1 MKHPSTLYKKLVRG
15 VLLLAFIAV
24 ALILGNRLGILSHS
38 VKNAG
43 LVILLFV
50 CNMAL
55 ALGAR
60 HAIERAVWPESWK
73 RGGAAGLL
81 VLCFAALLFAD
92 SDITDLIIGE
102 KGDPVDEATAQLA
115 AAATWVGA
123 YVVAW
128 KPFLRRKEN
137 RYISA
142 CVSLTLGCIA
152 VALFFVSLYSNALLG
167 VVGWKVEFVRFA
179 LASVAF
185 ASSISAFIVQ
195 WDTREVRR
203 RKEEVERLV
212 ADRVEIRYFDPADDL
227 DEAERFAPVGVRLE
241 PGNENTFEA
250 WTAGR
255 DAMCEALVRATH
267 FYGAYYQGR
276 LAGFLLA
283 ERKGERRPYQ
293 ISRYTFF
300 HWLYKRIHRELHG
313 SEAVW
318 FEEAKS
324 EVVSSVTPVPTAEIL
339 LFATDPELMGRG
351 IGTKLLQTFES
362 DYKGERVVAAVDG
375 ATDTAFFDRH
385 GYVEAGSKTVS
396 EALRP
401 GDTEIRCRV
410 FMKAI
415 PAPDETGESPEK
427 KAKDAERLL
436 GEMRLR
442 FRH

>member
-81 VLCFAALLFAD
+81 VLCFAVLLFAD

-152 VALFFVSLYSNALLG
+152 
-167 VVGWKVEFVRFA
+167 
-179 LASVAF
+179 F

-241 PGNENTFEA
+241 PGNENAFQA
-250 WTAGR
+250 WIAGR

-300 HWLYKRIHRELHG
+300 HWLYQRIHRELHG

>member
-142 CVSLTLGCIA
+142 CVSLIA
-152 VALFFVSLYSNALLG
+152 WAQRVSH
-167 VVGWKVEFVRFA
+167 
-179 LASVAF
+179 
-185 ASSISAFIVQ
+185 SSS
-195 WDTREVRR
+195 
-203 RKEEVERLV
+203 
-212 ADRVEIRYFDPADDL
+212 
-227 DEAERFAPVGVRLE
+227 
-241 PGNENTFEA
+241 
-250 WTAGR
+250 
-255 DAMCEALVRATH
+255 
-267 FYGAYYQGR
+267 
-276 LAGFLLA
+276 
-283 ERKGERRPYQ
+283 
-293 ISRYTFF
+293 
-300 HWLYKRIHRELHG
+300 
-313 SEAVW
+313 
-318 FEEAKS
+318 
-324 EVVSSVTPVPTAEIL
+324 
-339 LFATDPELMGRG
+339 
-351 IGTKLLQTFES
+351 
-362 DYKGERVVAAVDG
+362 
-375 ATDTAFFDRH
+375 
-385 GYVEAGSKTVS
+385 
-396 EALRP
+396 
-401 GDTEIRCRV
+401 
-410 FMKAI
+410 
-415 PAPDETGESPEK
+415 
-427 KAKDAERLL
+427 
-436 GEMRLR
+436 
-442 FRH
+442 

>member
-81 VLCFAALLFAD
+81 VLCFAVLLFAD

-152 VALFFVSLYSNALLG
+152 FALFFVSLYSNALLG

-241 PGNENTFEA
+241 PGNENAFQA
-250 WTAGR
+250 WIAGR

-276 LAGFLLA
+276 LAGFSSPNERASGGPIRSPAIRSSTGSISGFTGSFMGAKRCGSRKRSQKWFPLSLRYRRRRFSSSRRTPNSWGA
-283 ERKGERRPYQ
+283 ESGRSSFRPLSRITRESASSPRWMGQRIPRSLTAMDTWKRDQKQCLRR
-293 ISRYTFF
+293 S
-300 HWLYKRIHRELHG
+300 
-313 SEAVW
+313 
-318 FEEAKS
+318 
-324 EVVSSVTPVPTAEIL
+324 
-339 LFATDPELMGRG
+339 DPE
-351 IGTKLLQTFES
+351 TPKS
-362 DYKGERVVAAVDG
+362 AAG
-375 ATDTAFFDRH
+375 C
-385 GYVEAGSKTVS
+385 
-396 EALRP
+396 L
-401 GDTEIRCRV
+401 
-410 FMKAI
+410 
-415 PAPDETGESPEK
+415 
-427 KAKDAERLL
+427 
-436 GEMRLR
+436 
-442 FRH
+442 